1 MDIAYKQRHATRKKV
16 FLRSVHLNTELNQR
30 RRRRQRERQ
39 KSKQTRLAKQ
49 QQCKMIKAIDELK
62 GGKLSVILGRN
73 LPEEWQKTTFDYVI
87 HKSKWKINSA
97 R

>member
-1 MDIAYKQRHATRKKV
+1 
-16 FLRSVHLNTELNQR
+16 
-30 RRRRQRERQ
+30 
-39 KSKQTRLAKQ
+39 
-49 QQCKMIKAIDELK
+49 MIKAIDELK